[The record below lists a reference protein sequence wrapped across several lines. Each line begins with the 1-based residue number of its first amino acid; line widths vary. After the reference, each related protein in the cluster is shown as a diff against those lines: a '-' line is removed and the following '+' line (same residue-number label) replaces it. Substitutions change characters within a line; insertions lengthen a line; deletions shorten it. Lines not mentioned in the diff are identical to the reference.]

1 MITLEYDA
9 LNGMA
14 LPEGMVKPFVTEFI
28 RLNKTKDIKL
38 IFGQELI
45 LQEFRLALLTNT
57 LSIDAFR
64 LMFDGHEIKL
74 TYDYKIAADYKKWPK
89 GFCDYSQNCNI
100 DIINATVVLYQ
111 NVVD

>member
-45 LQEFRLALLTNT
+45 LQEFRLAVINDV

-64 LMFDGHEIKL
+64 LMFDDREVKF
-74 TYDYKIAADYKKWPK
+74 TYDFKIEDWPK
-89 GFCDYSQNCNI
+89 GMCDYRDNCLR
-100 DIINATVVLYQ
+100 DIVSATIKNVYQ
-111 NVVD
+111 KVVD

>member
-45 LQEFRLALLTNT
+45 LQEFRLALINNVLP
-57 LSIDAFR
+57 IDAFK
-64 LMFDGHEIKL
+64 LMFDDKEVKF
-74 TYDYKIAADYKKWPK
+74 TYDFKIDDWPK
-89 GFCDYSQNCNI
+89 GMCDYSDHCI
-100 DIINATVVLYQ
+100 RDIVSATIENVYQ
-111 NVVD
+111 KVVD

>member
-45 LQEFRLALLTNT
+45 LQEFRLALINGVFPVN
-57 LSIDAFR
+57 AFR
-64 LMFDGHEIKL
+64 LMFDDREVKF
-74 TYDYKIAADYKKWPK
+74 TYDFKIEEWPK
-89 GFCDYSQNCNI
+89 GLCDYSDHCI
-100 DIINATVVLYQ
+100 KDIVSATITNVYQ
-111 NVVD
+111 KLVD

>member
-45 LQEFRLALLTNT
+45 LQEFRLAVINDV

-64 LMFDGHEIKL
+64 LMFDDREVKF
-74 TYDYKIAADYKKWPK
+74 TYDFKIEDWPK
-89 GFCDYSQNCNI
+89 GMCDYSDNCI
-100 DIINATVVLYQ
+100 RDIVSATIKNVYQ
-111 NVVD
+111 KVVD